1 MLKTVESF
9 KNPKMRKVGWAYKF
23 GDNISTD
30 LIISGRYKFSIR
42 DMKEL
47 SKHVMEDADSR
58 FYQKVRGKASF
69 IVAGWNFGM
78 GSSRE
83 QAPWAIKEAGILAV
97 IAKNFARIFYRNA
110 FNIGLPLI
118 ECNTDIICNGDKLEL
133 DLDKNHLRNKTKKI
147 NISIKPLH
155 PIMKN
160 LLQAGGAV
168 KYFKKHKG
176 LNFGA

>member
-1 MLKTVESF
+1 MPKTLESS
-9 KNPKMRKVGWAYKF
+9 KDPKMKKVGRAFKF

-42 DMKEL
+42 NMKEL
-47 SKHVMEDADSR
+47 AKHIMEDADR
-58 FYQKVRGKASF
+58 LFFQKIKNKPSF

-110 FNIGLPLI
+110 FNIGLPLV
-118 ECNTDIICNGDKLEL
+118 ECNTDKIGNGDILEL
-133 DLDKNHLRNKTKKI
+133 DLDRNYLQNKTKKI
-147 NISIKPLH
+147 DIPIKPLH
-155 PIMKN
+155 PVMKS
-160 LLQAGGAV
+160 LLKNGGVV
-168 KYFKKHKG
+168 KFFNKHKG
-176 LNFGA
+176 LDFGT

>member
-1 MLKTVESF
+1 LKKTGRV
-9 KNPKMRKVGWAYKF
+9 YKF

-47 SKHVMEDADSR
+47 ARHVMEDKDAH
-58 FYQKVRGKASF
+58 FYQKIKRGPSF

-97 IAKNFARIFYRNA
+97 MAKNFARIFYRNA
-110 FNIGLPLI
+110 FNIGLALV
-118 ECNTDIICNGDKLEL
+118 ECNTGLISSGDILEL
-133 DLDKNHLRNKTKKI
+133 DLDRDYLKNKTKKI
-147 NISIKPLH
+147 HIPIKPLH
-155 PIMKN
+155 PIMKS
-160 LLQAGGAV
+160 LLKADGLI

-176 LNFGA
+176 LNFGS

>member
-1 MLKTVESF
+1 MKKKARPPS
-9 KNPKMRKVGWAYKF
+9 RKAILTGKAYKF

-47 SKHVMEDADSR
+47 AKHVMEDADKR
-58 FYQKVRGKASF
+58 FFQKSQQGPSF

-83 QAPWAIKEAGILAV
+83 QAPWAIKEAKILAV

-110 FNIGLPLI
+110 INIGLPVLECDTDLI
-118 ECNTDIICNGDKLEL
+118 DDGDVLEL
-133 DLDKNHLRNKTKKI
+133 DLNKNYLRSRTRKRSI
-147 NISIKPLH
+147 PIKPLH
-155 PIMKN
+155 PIMKSILN
-160 LLQAGGAV
+160 SGGIV

-176 LNFGA
+176 LKFNV

>member
-1 MLKTVESF
+1 MKKTG
-9 KNPKMRKVGWAYKF
+9 RAYKF
-23 GDNISTD
+23 RDNISTD

-47 SKHVMEDADSR
+47 ARHVMEDKDAH
-58 FYQKVRGKASF
+58 FYQKIKREPSF

-97 IAKNFARIFYRNA
+97 MAKNFARIFYRNA
-110 FNIGLPLI
+110 FNIGLALV
-118 ECNTDIICNGDKLEL
+118 ECNTDLISSGDILKL
-133 DLDKNHLRNKTKKI
+133 DLDRDYLKNKTKKI
-147 NISIKPLH
+147 HIPIKPLH
-155 PIMKN
+155 PIMKS
-160 LLQAGGAV
+160 LLKAGGLI

-176 LNFGA
+176 LNFGS

>member
-1 MLKTVESF
+1 MKKT
-9 KNPKMRKVGWAYKF
+9 GQAYKF

-47 SKHVMEDADSR
+47 ARHLLEDADGK
-58 FYQKVRGKASF
+58 FYQKVQSNPSF
-69 IVAGWNFGM
+69 IIAGSNFGM

-83 QAPWAIKEAGILAV
+83 QAPWAIKEANILGV

-118 ECNTDIICNGDKLEL
+118 ECNTDLISCGDILEL
-133 DLDKNHLRNKTKKI
+133 DLNRSYLVNKTKKI
-147 NISIKPLH
+147 DIPIRPLH
-155 PIMKN
+155 SIMKS
-160 LLQAGGAV
+160 LLAAGGVV
-168 KYFKKHKG
+168 KYFKKHKR
-176 LNFGA
+176 LNFGS